1 MEKDGNVPCE
11 CGSKQYGYFADQG
24 LCFVC
29 FKCGRFATDGFSS
42 DVEEIF
48 KANPMILLKLIGE
61 GHLKPLDKDEDYKWI
76 TE

>member
-1 MEKDGNVPCE
+1 MSKEGSVNCD
-11 CGSKQYGYFADQG
+11 CGSKQYGYYADQG

-29 FKCGRFATDGFSS
+29 FKCGKFVTDGFSP
-42 DVEEIF
+42 DIEELF

-61 GHLKPLDKDEDYKWI
+61 GHLKPLDKNEGYKWI